1 MRSAHKQKNP
11 TISNV
16 KSLDLWSEWRESNS
30 RPLEPHSS
38 ALPKLRYTRISTA
51 ASLPKRGDMRYYT
64 QIQQFCQ
71 QIFTIFF
78 AFFVKKSDFC
88 RKYALYSFLLFRLQK
103 LVFFQK
109 RFQILTG
116 KAARHLCHLFR
127 RAFGHDLA
135 ACTAAFRPRSMIW
148 SAHLIRSRLC
158 SMTITVLP
166 ASTSSAAPRSGGAHL
181 QYAGR

>member
-1 MRSAHKQKNP
+1 MLFECCANFLTCDNKNNGIVFSFSEKRRYRALLCKKSTCPCDRPDKTARIVVKIVVKTKWGQPTNKKNP

-78 AFFVKKSDFC
+78 AFFVKSLIFAKVRALFIFALSLAEACLFPKAVSDID
-88 RKYALYSFLLFRLQK
+88 R
-103 LVFFQK
+103 
-109 RFQILTG
+109 
-116 KAARHLCHLFR
+116 
-127 RAFGHDLA
+127 
-135 ACTAAFRPRSMIW
+135 
-148 SAHLIRSRLC
+148 
-158 SMTITVLP
+158 
-166 ASTSSAAPRSGGAHL
+166 
-181 QYAGR
+181 

>member
-1 MRSAHKQKNP
+1 MSGIQFNGFMLAIDQIKSLALWSKLWSNPDEVSPQTKKNP

-78 AFFVKKSDFC
+78 AFFVKSLIFAKVRALFIFVLSLAGACLFPKAVSDID
-88 RKYALYSFLLFRLQK
+88 R
-103 LVFFQK
+103 
-109 RFQILTG
+109 
-116 KAARHLCHLFR
+116 
-127 RAFGHDLA
+127 
-135 ACTAAFRPRSMIW
+135 
-148 SAHLIRSRLC
+148 
-158 SMTITVLP
+158 
-166 ASTSSAAPRSGGAHL
+166 
-181 QYAGR
+181 

>member
-51 ASLPKRGDMRYYT
+51 ASLPKRGDMKYYT
-64 QIQQFCQ
+64 QMQQFCQ
-71 QIFTIFF
+71 PIFAIFF
-78 AFFVKKSDFC
+78 AFFSKSLIFAKV
-88 RKYALYSFLLFRLQK
+88 RALFILLFFLQE

-116 KAARHLCHLFR
+116 KAAWHLCHLFR
-127 RAFGHDLA
+127 RAFGHDLT
-135 ACTAAFRPRSMIW
+135 ACTAAFRAKVNDMVGALDKIQ
-148 SAHLIRSRLC
+148 IVLC
-158 SMTITVLP
+158 LLY
-166 ASTSSAAPRSGGAHL
+166 TSDAADE
-181 QYAGR
+181 

>member
-1 MRSAHKQKNP
+1 MRSAYKQKNP

-51 ASLPKRGDMRYYT
+51 ASLPKRGDMKYYT

-78 AFFVKKSDFC
+78 AFFVKSLIFAKVRALFIFALSLAEACLFPKAVSDID
-88 RKYALYSFLLFRLQK
+88 R
-103 LVFFQK
+103 
-109 RFQILTG
+109 
-116 KAARHLCHLFR
+116 
-127 RAFGHDLA
+127 
-135 ACTAAFRPRSMIW
+135 
-148 SAHLIRSRLC
+148 
-158 SMTITVLP
+158 
-166 ASTSSAAPRSGGAHL
+166 
-181 QYAGR
+181 